1 MNGKLRVHSTS
12 ENLRGIF
19 SEIKLSSV
27 CAILCLTKVTNLKGI
42 LCCLKSCFIAVDT
55 ARTHRRNTRK
65 AKTQWGMYGGEG
77 WAGVG
82 GGVGWNYPFYDTT
95 SQ

>member
-27 CAILCLTKVTNLKGI
+27 RAILCLTNLKGI

-55 ARTHRRNTRK
+55 ARTHRRNVRK
-65 AKTQWGMYGGEG
+65 AKTQRGMYGGEG

-82 GGVGWNYPFYDTT
+82 GGGGGWNYPFYDTT
-95 SQ
+95 SE